1 MLVTKLERSFRNR
14 FIVPIQKKARVCV
27 MFVHLCVYRALHS
40 ENASFAFSP
49 DRVHR
54 RCDTFFPAISHE
66 LTTRALPRQRA
77 VSIPSEM
84 MLRQLA
90 YSLQFAPL
98 PFSRCAAVSGL
109 AQRDGNLA
117 CCSTKGACHGSRV
130 SAMHDKYV
138 PAIKKSI
145 KNSSALARNT
155 QSIIGAALISS

>member
-1 MLVTKLERSFRNR
+1 MLCLCICACIGLYIRKTLRLPFRLTEY
-14 FIVPIQKKARVCV
+14 IGTAT
-27 MFVHLCVYRALHS
+27 H
-40 ENASFAFSP
+40 
-49 DRVHR
+49 
-54 RCDTFFPAISHE
+54 FFPAISHE

-145 KNSSALARNT
+145 KNSSALARNA
-155 QSIIGAALISS
+155 QSIIGAALIPS